1 MPLPEPTIAEGI
13 DGPAL
18 RAKLEAVPGRHAPVE
33 ELLRNSI
40 VAGLVVHFRDV
51 EAKDQKL
58 PVHGCDVWF
67 VAYGELEPL
76 TKQDFMDDL
85 LRSQQKD
92 AKIRVL
98 APADLTQRKI
108 TLAGGEKAALQ
119 ERYTHTVFPL
129 LDRVQIAAASRTV
142 MSRTA
147 DSLVFATV
155 LDSRFADDKEF
166 PNRWRSL
173 KKLPGNKTELGPPQ
187 PYDGAAAYLKVTRLS
202 DPKGALLVE
211 YHLVFV
217 EPQDWFGGANLMRS
231 KLPVLI
237 QTQVRAFRKQLCK
250 RRSSSTGFQPVM
262 GGSLGCQLH
271 CHPGAT
277 VQLSPQP
284 RPVCHGRFG
293 RACDFRLGQVK
304 RRSTAETAVAHGPNP
319 GGLTPRRPRGRR
331 GGG

>member
-1 MPLPEPTIAEGI
+1 MNLSLLTVVVVSALGADPHMEANPLFRELREKGIAVSADERVPLPEPTIADGI
-13 DGPAL
+13 DGPTLRTKLTAL
-18 RAKLEAVPGRHAPVE
+18 PGRHAPVE

-40 VAGLVVHFRDV
+40 VSGLVVSFRDI
-51 EAKDQKL
+51 ESKNAKL

-85 LRSQQKD
+85 MRSQQKD
-92 AKIRVL
+92 AKIHVL
-98 APADLTQRKI
+98 SPAELTDRKI
-108 TLAGGEKAALQ
+108 TVAAGGEKAAPQ
-119 ERYTHTVFPL
+119 DRYVHTVFPL
-129 LDRVQIAAASRTV
+129 LDRVQLAAASHTV

-147 DSLVFATV
+147 DSLVFATS

-166 PNRWRSL
+166 PNRWRSM

-187 PYDGAAAYLKVTRLS
+187 PYDGAAAYLKVTRLA

-237 QTQVRAFRKQLCK
+237 QTQVREFRKKL
-250 RRSSSTGFQPVM
+250 
-262 GGSLGCQLH
+262 
-271 CHPGAT
+271 A
-277 VQLSPQP
+277 
-284 RPVCHGRFG
+284 
-293 RACDFRLGQVK
+293 A
-304 RRSTAETAVAHGPNP
+304 AEK
-319 GGLTPRRPRGRR
+319 
-331 GGG
+331 